1 MTDCYKFEKR
11 LSDFLEGSLST
22 KEKEFF
28 ERHLEKCAKCREKSE
43 QVQLLRNTLSA
54 LPRHKTS
61 PSFDAV
67 LRSNIR
73 REMKNVGSAFR
84 LPKINFVWQLPV
96 FAATA
101 ILFIAVGILIDQ
113 AFIRNNRLS
122 PMESANKI
130 MLEPLTSQTLNTPSS
145 RKASQESLKITNYVM
160 DRARSRTIER
170 KEKRRATNI
179 SFQVNGNTIS
189 RRNATRSVPSQTNFR
204 AVSASVRF

>member
-22 KEKEFF
+22 NEKESF
-28 ERHLEKCAKCREKSE
+28 ERHLGKCAKCREKSE

-73 REMKNVGSAFR
+73 REIKNGGSVFR
-84 LPKINFVWQLPV
+84 FPKINFAWQLPV

-101 ILFIAVGILIDQ
+101 ILFIALGILIDQ
-113 AFIRNNRLS
+113 AFIRNNQLS
-122 PMESANKI
+122 PIASANKI
-130 MLEPLTSQTLNTPSS
+130 ILESRTFDTPSPH
-145 RKASQESLKITNYVM
+145 KTFQESLKITNYVM
-160 DRARSRTIER
+160 DRSRSLER
-170 KEKRRATNI
+170 RDKKREY
-179 SFQVNGNTIS
+179 SQSLQVKGNTDFHP
-189 RRNATRSVPSQTNFR
+189 NDTRSFPSRTNFR
-204 AVSASVRF
+204 ATTVSVRF